1 MSELIES
8 IRNLSFSY
16 IKQHYEKYLKKKEKN
31 FLSKDEIAIFSVKLY
46 DKKKD
51 NMIEFI
57 KKNLSNQYD
66 KDEVEKLLRE
76 YTEDREMI
84 VKRVCVEIDL
94 NQRKIN

>member
-16 IKQHYEKYLKKKEKN
+16 IKQHYEKYLKKKEKQY
-31 FLSKDEIAIFSVKLY
+31 LTPEEIAIFSFKLY
-46 DKKKD
+46 DKKKN

-57 KKNLSNQYD
+57 KRNLSEDYD
-66 KDEVEKLLRE
+66 KDEVEQLLIE

-94 NQRKIN
+94 NQKKKN

>member
-16 IKQHYEKYLKKKEKN
+16 IKQHYEKYLKKKDKQ
-31 FLSKDEIAIFSVKLY
+31 FLTKEEIANFSIKLY

-57 KKNLSNQYD
+57 KKNLSDDYD
-66 KDEVEKLLRE
+66 KDEVEELLRD

-94 NQRKIN
+94 NQKKIN

>member
-16 IKQHYEKYLKKKEKN
+16 IKQHYEKYLKKKEKKY
-31 FLSKDEIAIFSVKLY
+31 LTKEEIANFSLKLY

-57 KKNLSNQYD
+57 KRNLSDDYD
-66 KDEVEKLLRE
+66 KDEVEELLRD
-76 YTEDREMI
+76 YTDDREMI

-94 NQRKIN
+94 NQKRTA